1 MTDSA
6 SSDPIRML
14 HFADTHIGMEN
25 YGRTDPETGLSSRVM
40 DFLKRMEE
48 MIDYART
55 HDVDL
60 VVFAGDAFKSR
71 NPSPTFQRE
80 FAYRVQDLARMAPVV
95 LLVGNHDLPMIEKR
109 ASSIEIY
116 DTLNVPNTIL
126 GRDYAVHEI
135 ETKRGPVMVATAPY
149 PVRSLLREIDT
160 PHAST
165 IAEIDALLEQQLDR
179 TLRALADQVTGID
192 RPRVLTGHF
201 SVTGAVLGSE
211 RSVMLGRDVMVMLS
225 TIADPVWDYVAL
237 GHIHKHQC
245 LTLGRADAPPVVY
258 SGSLERIDFG
268 EEGDEKGFCWVELAR
283 GSTAWRFIPAACR
296 PFVTLRVDV
305 RGAGDPTQIALEAIA
320 RHDLDSAVVRMIITA
335 DPESDLLLNE
345 RAIQHALIDA
355 GANHVAAL
363 QRSVE
368 RPARLRL
375 GATPEGLTPVELLER
390 YLATKEVPA
399 DRVSLLLDH
408 AREIFEQED

>member
-1 MTDSA
+1 MTE
-6 SSDPIRML
+6 PIRML

-25 YGRTDPETGLSSRVM
+25 YGRTNPDTGLSSRVM
-40 DFLKRMEE
+40 DFLRRMDE
-48 MIDYART
+48 MIDYARAN
-55 HDVDL
+55 DVDL

-80 FAYRVQDLARMAPVV
+80 FAYRVQDLAEMAPVV

-116 DTLNVPNTIL
+116 ETLNVPNTVL
-126 GRDYAVHEI
+126 GREYDVHAI
-135 ETKRGPVMVATAPY
+135 ETKRGGALVATAPY
-149 PVRSLLREIDT
+149 PVRSLLRGVEV

-165 IAEIDALLEQQLDR
+165 IAEIDQALGEQLDR
-179 TLRALADQVTGID
+179 TLRGLADQVAGSD
-192 RPRVLTGHF
+192 LPRVLTGHF

-211 RSVMLGRDVMVMLS
+211 RSIMLGRDVMVMLS
-225 TIADPVWDYVAL
+225 TVADPAWDYVAL
-237 GHIHKHQC
+237 GHIHRHQC
-245 LTLGRADAPPVVY
+245 LTLGRENVPPVVY

-268 EEGDEKGFCWVELAR
+268 EESDEKGFCWVELAR
-283 GSTAWRFIPAACR
+283 GSTAWQFIRADCR
-296 PFVTLRVDV
+296 PFITLRADV
-305 RGAGDPTQIALEAIA
+305 RGAGDPTQVALEAIA
-320 RHDLDSAVVRMIITA
+320 RHELGDAVVRMIITA
-335 DPESDLLLNE
+335 DPETDLLLDE
-345 RAIQHALIDA
+345 RAIQYALREA

-363 QRSVE
+363 TRSVE

-399 DRVSLLLDH
+399 DRIDLLVEH
-408 AREIFEQED
+408 ARELFEQDD